1 MDKQKYEKLKELLS
15 NNTNWPIQHMF
26 KCIVPNNK
34 DIINRVV
41 ALLPFQGEF
50 AFKNSKNNKFVS
62 VSCIAQMED
71 AQTII
76 DITQSISI
84 IPDVMIL

>member
-1 MDKQKYEKLKELLS
+1 MDKQKYEKLKQLLS
-15 NNTNWPIQHMF
+15 ENKNWPIKYMF

-34 DIINRVV
+34 DLINRVV
-41 ALLPFQGEF
+41 ALLPFQGDF

-62 VSCIAQMED
+62 VSCVAQMKD
-71 AQTII
+71 AQKII
-76 DITQSISI
+76 GITQSISE

>member
-1 MDKQKYEKLKELLS
+1 MDYQKNKKLKEFLS
-15 NNTNWPIQHMF
+15 ENKNWPLSYMF

-34 DIINRVV
+34 DLINRVV

-50 AFKNSKNNKFVS
+50 AFKNSKNNKYVS
-62 VSCIAQMED
+62 ISCIAQMEN
-71 AQTII
+71 AQKII
-76 DITQSISI
+76 DITENISK